1 MVIAAVVLALFT
13 DVLALFVDV
22 LAVADVARLVDVPV
36 ALAVALVVLALFTDM
51 LALFVDVLAVADVTR
66 LVDVLTALAVE
77 PVEALETLTDV
88 VYVIVL
94 QIHEPYELVVTAL
107 LAVAV
112 LLAVD
117 AKLIVLEGDDVTTE
131 VAAVDVVEGAIV
143 VVTVEAV
150 VTVVPFIEK

>member
-13 DVLALFVDV
+13 DV
-22 LAVADVARLVDVPV
+22 
-36 ALAVALVVLALFTDM
+36 

-77 PVEALETLTDV
+77 PVEALETLADV

-112 LLAVD
+112 LLVED
-117 AKLIVLEGDDVTTE
+117 AKLTVLEVDDVTIE